1 MKIIV
6 YLDNGQS
13 ITGELLAIMPFTQK
27 WIKVQTKKSEVQI
40 NMQHVTFISYPNH
53 PLKKK

>member
-27 WIKVQTKKSEVQI
+27 WIKVQTKKAEVQI
-40 NMQHVTFISYPNH
+40 NMMHVTFISYPHH
-53 PLKKK
+53 PLKTK